1 MGSVVKMRSIRT
13 ILLAIV
19 ATLAL
24 LGGFGSVADAGSGPH
39 KPVAF
44 EPRPAMFESDPGDP
58 GIPD

>member
-1 MGSVVKMRSIRT
+1 MRT

-19 ATLAL
+19 ATVAL
-24 LGGFGSVADAGSGPH
+24 LGGFGSVADARSGPH

-44 EPRPAMFESDPGDP
+44 ELRPAMFESDPGDP

>member
-1 MGSVVKMRSIRT
+1 MRSLRA

-19 ATLAL
+19 AAVAL
-24 LGGFGSVADAGSGPH
+24 LGALGSAADARSGPY

-44 EPRPAMFESDPGDP
+44 EPRPAMLESDPGDP